1 MDIALHDTNYVVAHF
16 TELLGCSLLLPIAK
30 LPAGFIEFSDL
41 EKSEGTIR
49 TTLIGKRGVY
59 LWTNNIN
66 GHQYIGSAMDLS
78 ARLSDYF
85 TKSYIKAQS
94 KRGSAISLAIAKYG
108 YAEFTLQ
115 VLVLGSSPIR

>member
-1 MDIALHDTNYVVAHF
+1 MPTGFIKF
-16 TELLGCSLLLPIAK
+16 TEL
-30 LPAGFIEFSDL
+30 D
-41 EKSEGTIR
+41 KSVRRGAIR
-49 TTLIGKRGVY
+49 RTLVGKRGVY
-59 LWTNNIN
+59 LWTKKFN